1 MSAELRSHPGLII
14 SRVRATIKPLLSTD
28 LRGGLT
34 SFKGAAQN
42 PKKPIRETRFA
53 SALNVN
59 STNRLRTF
67 KIKKKKKKNMDR
79 HYSCSLL
86 QITEHFCVKSL
97 CSVLQVK
104 PGNL

>member
-67 KIKKKKKKNMDR
+67 KIKKKKKKKTWIGTTAALC
-79 HYSCSLL
+79 YKLL
-86 QITEHFCVKSL
+86 NTFV
-97 CSVLQVK
+97 
-104 PGNL
+104 